1 MVDELSSKPFLI
13 ENSMIYG
20 GLYQSE
26 LYYYGDDIYN
36 YGVDDIY
43 NYDDD
48 DTEELEQWYIEGY
61 NKAME
66 QGYEISK
73 AELSKENLKGA
84 EPWYIAYINGFKD
97 AIYDMKHSIE
107 F

>member
-1 MVDELSSKPFLI
+1 MVDELSSKPFFVDDDT
-13 ENSMIYG
+13 
-20 GLYQSE
+20 LYKALYKSE
-26 LYYYGDDIYN
+26 LYYSYWDN
-36 YGVDDIY
+36 
-43 NYDDD
+43 NSSK
-48 DTEELEQWYIEGY
+48 ELEQWYIEGY
-61 NKAME
+61 NTAME

-97 AIYDMKHSIE
+97 AIYDMKQCID